1 MIRYMIKRL
10 LISIPILFII
20 SFITFMLMS
29 LSPMDPAEVVLKSQG
44 VPVVTDELLEETR
57 KELGF
62 DRPLL
67 LQYGNWL
74 MDCLRLDF
82 GTSFVTGQPVWLLL
96 GPALINTVKLT
107 LISSVSVMILSVLLG
122 VISAL
127 QQDKAVDQ
135 FVRGVSFFLTAMPS
149 YLLASLLLWYFS
161 VKLDLFPTNGMDS
174 ITSYILP
181 VLVIT
186 ISYAGIYFRV
196 VRSSMLGQ
204 LSEDYVLYARACGL
218 KEWHVTVRIIRNS
231 LQVAISVF
239 CMAVPIILGS
249 TVVVESVFAWPGV
262 GSLSI
267 RSIVSRDF
275 PVVQAYVL
283 IVAVSFVMFNAIS
296 DILNA
301 AVNPKVRN
309 DH

>member
-1 MIRYMIKRL
+1 LIRYIIRRL
-10 LISIPILFII
+10 LISIPVLLMI
-20 SFITFMLMS
+20 SFLTFVLMS

-44 VPVVTDELLEETR
+44 VPVITDELMEETR
-57 KELGF
+57 EDLGF
-62 DRPLL
+62 NQPFL
-67 LQYGNWL
+67 LQYGDWL
-74 MDCLRLDF
+74 LDCLRLDF
-82 GTSFVTGQPVWLLL
+82 GTSFVTGQPVWSLL

-107 LISSVSVMILSVLLG
+107 LISSVAVMILSVLLG
-122 VISAL
+122 VICAL

-135 FVRGVSFFLTAMPS
+135 FVRGISFFLTAMPS
-149 YLLASLLLWYFS
+149 YLLASLLIWYFS

-174 ITSYILP
+174 YTSYILP

-196 VRSSMLGQ
+196 VRSSMLRQ
-204 LSEDYVLYARACGL
+204 LSEDYVLYARACGM
-218 KEWHVTVRIIRNS
+218 KEWRVTVCIIRNS

-283 IVAVSFVMFNAIS
+283 IVAVAFVMFNAIS

-301 AVNPKVRN
+301 AMNPRVRN

>member
-1 MIRYMIKRL
+1 LIRYIIRRL
-10 LISIPILFII
+10 LISIPVLLMI
-20 SFITFMLMS
+20 SFLTFVLMS

-44 VPVVTDELLEETR
+44 VPVITDELMEETR
-57 KELGF
+57 EDLGF
-62 DRPLL
+62 NQPFF
-67 LQYGNWL
+67 LQYGDWL
-74 MDCLRLDF
+74 LDCLRLDF
-82 GTSFVTGQPVWLLL
+82 GTSFVTGQPVWSLL

-107 LISSVSVMILSVLLG
+107 LISSVAVMILSVLLG
-122 VISAL
+122 VICAL

-135 FVRGVSFFLTAMPS
+135 FVRGISFFLTAMPS
-149 YLLASLLLWYFS
+149 YLLASLLIWYFS

-174 ITSYILP
+174 YTSYILP

-196 VRSSMLGQ
+196 VRSSMLRQ
-204 LSEDYVLYARACGL
+204 LSEDYVLYARACGM
-218 KEWHVTVRIIRNS
+218 KEWRVTFCIIRNS

-283 IVAVSFVMFNAIS
+283 IVAVAFVMFNAIS

>member
-1 MIRYMIKRL
+1 MIRYIIRRL
-10 LISIPILFII
+10 LISIPVLLMI
-20 SFITFMLMS
+20 SFLTFVLMS

-44 VPVVTDELLEETR
+44 VPVITDELREETR
-57 KELGF
+57 EDLGF
-62 DRPLL
+62 NQPFL
-67 LQYGNWL
+67 LQYGDWL
-74 MDCLRLDF
+74 LDCLRLDF
-82 GTSFVTGQPVWLLL
+82 GTSFVTGQPVWSLL

-107 LISSVSVMILSVLLG
+107 LISSVAVMVLSVLLG
-122 VISAL
+122 VICAL

-135 FVRGVSFFLTAMPS
+135 FVRGISFFLTAMPS
-149 YLLASLLLWYFS
+149 YLLASLLIWYFS

-174 ITSYILP
+174 YTSYILP

-196 VRSSMLGQ
+196 VRSSMLRQ

-218 KEWHVTVRIIRNS
+218 KEWRVTVCIIRNS

-283 IVAVSFVMFNAIS
+283 IVAVAFVMFNAIS

-301 AVNPKVRN
+301 AMNPRVRN

>member
-1 MIRYMIKRL
+1 MIRYIIKRL
-10 LISIPILFII
+10 LVSIPVLLII
-20 SFITFMLMS
+20 SFITFVLMS

-44 VPVVTDELLEETR
+44 VPVITDELMEETR
-57 KELGF
+57 KEFGF
-62 DRPLL
+62 DRPFL
-67 LQYGNWL
+67 LQYGDWL
-74 MDCLRLDF
+74 MDSLRLDF
-82 GTSFVTGQPVWLLL
+82 GTSFVTGQPVWSLL

-107 LISSVSVMILSVLLG
+107 LISSVAVMILSVLLG
-122 VISAL
+122 VICAL
-127 QQDKAVDQ
+127 HQDKAVDQ
-135 FVRGVSFFLTAMPS
+135 FVRGISFFLTAMPS
-149 YLLASLLLWYFS
+149 YLLASLLIWYFS

-174 ITSYILP
+174 YTSYILP

-196 VRSSMLGQ
+196 VRSSMLSQ

-218 KEWHVTVRIIRNS
+218 KEWRVTVRIIRNS

-283 IVAVSFVMFNAIS
+283 IVAVAFVMFNAIS

>member
-1 MIRYMIKRL
+1 MIRYIIRRL
-10 LISIPILFII
+10 LISIPVLLLI
-20 SFITFMLMS
+20 SFLTFVLMC

-44 VPVVTDELLEETR
+44 VPVITDELMEETR
-57 KELGF
+57 EDLGF
-62 DRPLL
+62 NQPFL
-67 LQYGNWL
+67 LQYGDWL
-74 MDCLRLDF
+74 LDCLRWDF
-82 GTSFVTGQPVWLLL
+82 GTSFVTGQPVWSLL

-107 LISSVSVMILSVLLG
+107 LISSVAVMILSVLLG
-122 VISAL
+122 VICAL

-135 FVRGVSFFLTAMPS
+135 FVRGISFFLTAMPS
-149 YLLASLLLWYFS
+149 YLLASLLIWYFS

-174 ITSYILP
+174 YTSYILP

-196 VRSSMLGQ
+196 VRSSMLRQ

-218 KEWHVTVRIIRNS
+218 KEWRVTVCIIRNS

-283 IVAVSFVMFNAIS
+283 IVAVAFVMFNAIS

-301 AVNPKVRN
+301 AVNPRVRN

>member
-1 MIRYMIKRL
+1 MIRYIIRRL
-10 LISIPILFII
+10 LVSIPVLLMI
-20 SFITFMLMS
+20 SFITFVLMS

-44 VPVVTDELLEETR
+44 VPVITDELMEETR

-62 DRPLL
+62 DRPFL
-67 LQYGNWL
+67 LQYGDWL

-82 GTSFVTGQPVWLLL
+82 GTSFVTGQPVWSLL

-107 LISSVSVMILSVLLG
+107 LISSVAVMILSVLLG
-122 VISAL
+122 VICAL

-135 FVRGVSFFLTAMPS
+135 FVRGISFFLTAMPS
-149 YLLASLLLWYFS
+149 YLLASLLIWYFS

-174 ITSYILP
+174 YTSYILP

-196 VRSSMLGQ
+196 VRSSMLRQ
-204 LSEDYVLYARACGL
+204 LNEDYVLYARACGL
-218 KEWHVTVRIIRNS
+218 KEWHVTVSIIRNS

-239 CMAVPIILGS
+239 CMAIPIILGS

-283 IVAVSFVMFNAIS
+283 IVAVAFVMFNAIS

-301 AVNPKVRN
+301 ALNPKVRT

>member
-1 MIRYMIKRL
+1 MIRYIIRRL
-10 LISIPILFII
+10 LISIPVLLLI
-20 SFITFMLMS
+20 SFLTFVLMS

-44 VPVVTDELLEETR
+44 VPVITDELMEETR
-57 KELGF
+57 EDLGF
-62 DRPLL
+62 NQPFL
-67 LQYGNWL
+67 LQYGDWL
-74 MDCLRLDF
+74 LDCLRWDF
-82 GTSFVTGQPVWLLL
+82 GTSFVTGQPVWSLL

-107 LISSVSVMILSVLLG
+107 LISSVAVMILSVLLG
-122 VISAL
+122 VICAL

-135 FVRGVSFFLTAMPS
+135 FVRGISFFLTAMPS
-149 YLLASLLLWYFS
+149 YLLASLLIWYFS

-174 ITSYILP
+174 YTSYILP

-196 VRSSMLGQ
+196 VRSSMLRQ

-218 KEWHVTVRIIRNS
+218 KEWRVTVCIIRNS

-283 IVAVSFVMFNAIS
+283 IVAVAFVMFNAIS

-301 AVNPKVRN
+301 AVNPRVRN

>member
-1 MIRYMIKRL
+1 MIRYIIRRL
-10 LISIPILFII
+10 VVSIPVLLMI
-20 SFITFMLMS
+20 SFITYVLMS

-44 VPVVTDELLEETR
+44 VPVITDELVEETR

-62 DRPLL
+62 DRPFL
-67 LQYGNWL
+67 LQYGDWL

-82 GTSFVTGQPVWLLL
+82 GASFVTGQPVWSLL

-107 LISSVSVMILSVLLG
+107 LLSSVAVIILSVFLG
-122 VISAL
+122 VICAL

-149 YLLASLLLWYFS
+149 YLLASLLIWYFS

-174 ITSYILP
+174 YTSYILP

-196 VRSSMLGQ
+196 VRSSMLSQ

-218 KEWHVTVRIIRNS
+218 KEWRVTVRIIRNS

-239 CMAVPIILGS
+239 CMAIPIILGS

-283 IVAVSFVMFNAIS
+283 IVAVAFVAFNAIS

-301 AVNPKVRN
+301 AVNPRVRN

>member
-1 MIRYMIKRL
+1 MIRYIIRRL
-10 LISIPILFII
+10 LVSIPVLLII
-20 SFITFMLMS
+20 SFITFVLMS

-44 VPVVTDELLEETR
+44 VPVITNELMEETR
-57 KELGF
+57 EELGF
-62 DRPLL
+62 NRPFL
-67 LQYGNWL
+67 LQYGDWL
-74 MDCLRLDF
+74 MECLRLDF
-82 GTSFVTGQPVWLLL
+82 GTSFVTGQPVWSLL

-107 LISSVSVMILSVLLG
+107 LISSVAVMILSVLLG
-122 VISAL
+122 VICAL
-127 QQDKAVDQ
+127 QRDKAVDQ
-135 FVRGVSFFLTAMPS
+135 FVRGTSFFLTAMPS
-149 YLLASLLLWYFS
+149 YLLASILIWYFS

-174 ITSYILP
+174 YTSYILP

-196 VRSSMLGQ
+196 VRSSMLRQ
-204 LSEDYVLYARACGL
+204 LCEDYVLYARACGL
-218 KEWHVTVRIIRNS
+218 KEWRVTVLIIRNS
-231 LQVAISVF
+231 LQVAVSVF
-239 CMAVPIILGS
+239 CMAIPIILGS

-267 RSIVSRDF
+267 RSIVSGDF

-283 IVAVSFVMFNAIS
+283 IVAVAFVMSNAIS

>member
-1 MIRYMIKRL
+1 M
-10 LISIPILFII
+10 I
-20 SFITFMLMS
+20 SFLTFVLMS

-44 VPVVTDELLEETR
+44 VPVITDELMEETR
-57 KELGF
+57 EDLGF
-62 DRPLL
+62 NQPFL
-67 LQYGNWL
+67 LQYGDWL
-74 MDCLRLDF
+74 LDCLRLDF
-82 GTSFVTGQPVWLLL
+82 GTSFVTGQPVWSLL

-107 LISSVSVMILSVLLG
+107 LISSVAVMILSVLLG
-122 VISAL
+122 VICAL

-135 FVRGVSFFLTAMPS
+135 FVRGISFFLTAMPS
-149 YLLASLLLWYFS
+149 YLLASLSIWYFS

-174 ITSYILP
+174 YTSYILP

-196 VRSSMLGQ
+196 VRSSMLRQ
-204 LSEDYVLYARACGL
+204 ISEDYVLYARACGL
-218 KEWHVTVRIIRNS
+218 KEWRVTVCIIRNS

-283 IVAVSFVMFNAIS
+283 IVAVAFVMFNAIS

-301 AVNPKVRN
+301 AMNPRVRN

>member
-74 MDCLRLDF
+74 MDCLCLDF

-149 YLLASLLLWYFS
+149 YLLASLLIWYFS

>member
-1 MIRYMIKRL
+1 MIRYIIRRL
-10 LISIPILFII
+10 LISIPVLLMI
-20 SFITFMLMS
+20 SFLTFVLMS

-44 VPVVTDELLEETR
+44 VPVITDELMEETR
-57 KELGF
+57 EDLGF
-62 DRPLL
+62 NQPFL
-67 LQYGNWL
+67 LQYGDWL
-74 MDCLRLDF
+74 LDCLRLDF
-82 GTSFVTGQPVWLLL
+82 GTSFVTGQPVWSLL

-107 LISSVSVMILSVLLG
+107 LISSVAVMILSVLLG
-122 VISAL
+122 VICAL

-135 FVRGVSFFLTAMPS
+135 FVRGISFFLTAMPS
-149 YLLASLLLWYFS
+149 YLLASLLIWYFS

-174 ITSYILP
+174 YTSYILP

-196 VRSSMLGQ
+196 VRSSMLRQ
-204 LSEDYVLYARACGL
+204 ISEDYVLYARACGL
-218 KEWHVTVRIIRNS
+218 KEWRVTVCIIRNS

-283 IVAVSFVMFNAIS
+283 IVAVAFVMFNAIS

-301 AVNPKVRN
+301 AMNPRVRN

>member
-1 MIRYMIKRL
+1 MIKRL

-74 MDCLRLDF
+74 MDCLCLDF

-149 YLLASLLLWYFS
+149 YLLASLLIWYFS

>member
-1 MIRYMIKRL
+1 LIRYIIRRL
-10 LISIPILFII
+10 LISIPVLLMI
-20 SFITFMLMS
+20 SFLTFVLMS

-44 VPVVTDELLEETR
+44 VPVITDELMEETR
-57 KELGF
+57 EDLGF
-62 DRPLL
+62 NQPFF
-67 LQYGNWL
+67 LQYGDWL
-74 MDCLRLDF
+74 LDCLRLDF
-82 GTSFVTGQPVWLLL
+82 GTSFVTGQPVWSLL

-107 LISSVSVMILSVLLG
+107 LISSVAVMILSVLLG
-122 VISAL
+122 VICAL

-135 FVRGVSFFLTAMPS
+135 FVRGISFFLTAMPS
-149 YLLASLLLWYFS
+149 YLLASLLIWYFS

-174 ITSYILP
+174 YTSYILP

-196 VRSSMLGQ
+196 VRSSMLRQ
-204 LSEDYVLYARACGL
+204 LSEDYVLYARACGM
-218 KEWHVTVRIIRNS
+218 KEWRVTVCIIRNS

-283 IVAVSFVMFNAIS
+283 IVAVAFVMFNAIS

-301 AVNPKVRN
+301 AMNPRVRN